1 MTNSTNE
8 TIVYSKAVAY
18 ELRLLGF
25 KILHV
30 GVNPEF
36 PQYDCYYFESSSK
49 FQEALNT
56 IAQRRREAKRNGYG
70 A

>member
-1 MTNSTNE
+1 MTKETN
-8 TIVYSKAVAY
+8 TAIVYSKAVAY

-25 KILHV
+25 KILNV
-30 GVNPEF
+30 GVNPEY
-36 PQYDCYYFESSSK
+36 PQYDCYYFEDSPK

-56 IAQRRREAKRNGYG
+56 IAQRRREAKRNGNR

>member
-25 KILHV
+25 KILRV

-36 PQYDCYYFESSSK
+36 PQYDCYYFENSSK
-49 FQEALNT
+49 F
-56 IAQRRREAKRNGYG
+56 YHY
-70 A
+70 